1 MDIGSAESCSCSK
14 DCTEDASS
22 LFYCKIC
29 WQLAEEPIVTQCG
42 VWIPLLLVLSILYTV
57 GYDITL
63 NAGNAQF
70 VEQSS
75 RNTNCFLYM
84 ELNHGEKKQK
94 IWTTY
99 PNSEKSIP
107 SRPIGPR
114 PLTATPPNNLGY
126 MTLVTLICIFL
137 IISGTYICSFVRDKS
152 YSSEKAHYWFA
163 CHNFCR
169 LSRSILPDSTSKIK

>member
-1 MDIGSAESCSCSK
+1 
-14 DCTEDASS
+14 
-22 LFYCKIC
+22 
-29 WQLAEEPIVTQCG
+29 
-42 VWIPLLLVLSILYTV
+42 
-57 GYDITL
+57 
-63 NAGNAQF
+63 
-70 VEQSS
+70 
-75 RNTNCFLYM
+75 M
-84 ELNHGEKKQK
+84 ELNYGEKKQK

-107 SRPIGPR
+107 NRPVGPR

-169 LSRSILPDSTSKIK
+169 LSRSILPDSTSKIKQFNLNKLIIVLVSLHLLVWIVFQIYFAFVNKTFNNHLIFFL